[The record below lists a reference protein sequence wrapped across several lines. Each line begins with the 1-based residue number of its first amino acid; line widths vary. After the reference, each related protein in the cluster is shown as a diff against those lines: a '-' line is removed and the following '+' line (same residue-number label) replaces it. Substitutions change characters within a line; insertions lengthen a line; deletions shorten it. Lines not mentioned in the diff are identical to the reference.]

1 MPVTPRVASLRQHAG
16 IAKCH
21 EGCGCG
27 GTADA
32 ERSQRLGRKPV
43 WVRLPPPARWLD
55 SAPSPSIVCQ
65 CVVSALRDDSVTQK
79 GRGATRGLCIA
90 MSSNGAATSHTRA
103 VSKVTSTTPDLL
115 RYFRV

>member
-1 MPVTPRVASLRQHAG
+1 MPGTPRVASLRRHAG

-21 EGCGCG
+21 AGCGCG

-55 SAPSPSIVCQ
+55 SAPSPSIECQ

-79 GRGATRGLCIA
+79 GRGAIRGLCI
-90 MSSNGAATSHTRA
+90 SSVALALTVIKTKSVLPVQAQER
-103 VSKVTSTTPDLL
+103 VTVYSPH
-115 RYFRV
+115 